1 MRGFATNQLLWDPKF
16 LYQINIKLKTLKV
29 TCTIKH
35 RNTPEEIITYT
46 QSLLL
51 ITEAWKKKYNI
62 LTLTLHSYSPWH
74 AVLASDLC
82 SIHIS
87 VRGYTNMMAM
97 T

>member
-29 TCTIKH
+29 TYTIKH

-51 ITEAWKKKYNI
+51 ITEA
-62 LTLTLHSYSPWH
+62 
-74 AVLASDLC
+74 
-82 SIHIS
+82 
-87 VRGYTNMMAM
+87 
-97 T
+97 

>member
-1 MRGFATNQLLWDPKF
+1 MRGFATYQLLWDPKF

-51 ITEAWKKKYNI
+51 ITEA
-62 LTLTLHSYSPWH
+62 
-74 AVLASDLC
+74 
-82 SIHIS
+82 
-87 VRGYTNMMAM
+87 
-97 T
+97 